1 MRPEPKFVDPSFG
14 VDLFRSLPR
23 AAQWVVGVP
32 IIVVALWLFLDE
44 LTRQRDKNEPDQA
57 IWFTLIL
64 FVVTIL
70 LNELLGPKPAV
81 EDARP
86 KGLGDFQ
93 FPTATEGRV
102 VPLLWGRVRL
112 RGPNVVW
119 YGDLEQYA
127 LSKFIKSGLWS
138 GKRVITGFRYYLGV
152 QMALCRGP
160 GCVLRRVWIGDTEV
174 FNGTVSTDGGTFDID
189 KPDLFGGSE
198 YGSGGVLTRCDFYTG
213 SSTQPVNSYLNTPAR
228 QQIASAITPTAPRY
242 TGTCYIV
249 ARWLPTDTET
259 GVHEGAY
266 LGNSTTIKPWS
277 FEVERYP
284 ALFSGQSSGQNLIG
298 TADANPIN
306 VVYEILTNTEWG
318 FGYPASD
325 IDVGVASS
333 FKTASDTMIA
343 EGNGFSLVLDRA
355 TKAKDLLQELQR
367 QIDGVVFLN
376 QSTGKWTV
384 KLARADYSIGSVP
397 QLTDDNVKEVR
408 DFSRGSWNDTT
419 NQIQVQYTKRGD
431 EYKESYAVAQDMAN
445 AMIQGGGSVTTATVV
460 SGQLNFPGV
469 MNGTLASNIAW
480 RELRGQ
486 AYPLARATLVVSR
499 EFWNVSIGDVCA
511 WTSEALGFTQLP
523 VRINRI
529 DFGRLDQN
537 EIVLQVVQD
546 VFEFAA
552 ASYGNS
558 PNTGW
563 TAPTIDLAAYPAA
576 EQLAFEAPRGILVRD
591 PDFAGDATVS
601 RIFAAAR
608 RQSGEVAFQI
618 GQRNASGT
626 PGGTYLA
633 DGDVVQ
639 FMRIGQITSGLVAG
653 QANPVSSI
661 TISPGPDAQ
670 SALDA
675 SFADNSIDDM
685 GVGLA
690 GLVLVGNEFMLV
702 SSATTSGGDVVL
714 QAVYRGALDSV
725 QESHAI
731 GDDVYLVFVGAGL
744 NESNI
749 PNTHNVD
756 VELRARSSSAVFAGT
771 PTVISF
777 AMAKRAMRPYPP
789 NAPTYNA
796 GAPFGIPAVEG
807 AGSGANGLG
816 FNVGWRR
823 RRFDTSN
830 EVSELLADFAPD
842 ASTEY
847 QVRVFVDP
855 TGSNTEI
862 AGSPFGWATGTG
874 PVFINRL
881 RLWEIAAAGTRIR
894 VEIEARHDI
903 GSETDLRSRY
913 DMIHDVIP
921 TSANDGK
928 FYLGGNLSAS
938 TPTNAYTALSTG
950 TYVVNIGAAYASS
963 VVQFRLNGG
972 TWTTAI
978 AAGGTTGNITG
989 VTASDVIELRHTVNQ
1004 SPDPQYIELVNP
1016 AAVVV
1021 AYGTLSS

>member
-1 MRPEPKFVDPSFG
+1 M
-14 VDLFRSLPR
+14 
-23 AAQWVVGVP
+23 QWIVGVP
-32 IIVVALWLFLDE
+32 GIVGGLWAFWHE
-44 LTRQRDKNEPDQA
+44 ATYAPQPGEPQKA

-127 LSKFIKSGLWS
+127 LSKFFKSGLWS
-138 GKRVITGFRYYLGV
+138 GKRVIVGFKYYLGV

-160 GCVLRRVWIGDTEV
+160 GCVLKRVWIGDTEV
-174 FNGTVSTDGGTFDID
+174 FNGTVSTDGATFDID
-189 KPDLFGGSE
+189 KAELFGGNE
-198 YGSGGVLTRCDFYTG
+198 YGNGGVLTRCDFYTG
-213 SSTQPVNSYLNTPAR
+213 SSTQPVNSYLNSPAR
-228 QQIASAITPTAPRY
+228 QQITTAITPTAPRY

-249 ARWLPTDTET
+249 ARWLPTDTEHGT
-259 GVHEGAY
+259 HEGAY
-266 LGNSTTIKPWS
+266 FGNSTTIKPWS

-284 ALFSGQSSGQNLIG
+284 ALFSGQSSGQNRIG
-298 TADANPIN
+298 TADANPMN

-318 FGYPASD
+318 FGFPATD
-325 IDVGVASS
+325 IDVGGASS

-343 EGNGFSLVLDRA
+343 ESNGFSMVLDRPM
-355 TKAKDLLQELQR
+355 KAKELLQELQR
-367 QIDGVVFLN
+367 QIDGVVFLD
-376 QSTGKWTV
+376 QRTGKWKV
-384 KLARADYSIGSVP
+384 KLARADYSIGTVP

-408 DFSRGSWNDTT
+408 DFSRGSWEDTT
-419 NQIQVQYTKRGD
+419 NQIQVQFTKRGD
-431 EYKESYAVAQDMAN
+431 DYKESYAVAQDMAN
-445 AMIQGGGSVTTATVV
+445 AMIQGGGSVATATVV

-469 MNGTLASNIAW
+469 MDSTLASNIAW

-486 AYPLARATLVVSR
+486 AYPLARTTLVVSR
-499 EFWNVSIGDVCA
+499 ELWNVAIGDVCA
-511 WTSEALGFTQLP
+511 WTSAALGFTQLP

-546 VFEFAA
+546 VFAFAA

-563 TAPTIDLAAYPAA
+563 TNPTVDLAAYPAA
-576 EQLAFEAPRGILVRD
+576 EQLAFEAPRAILVRD

-608 RQSGEVAFQI
+608 RQAGEVAFQI

-639 FMRIGQITSGLVAG
+639 FVRIGQITSGLVAG
-653 QANPVSSI
+653 QVNPVSSI

-670 SALDA
+670 AALDA
-675 SFADNSIDDM
+675 SFADNSLADM
-685 GVGLA
+685 GVDLA
-690 GLVLVGNEFMLV
+690 GLVLVGNEFLLV
-702 SSATTSGGDVVL
+702 SSATTSGSDVVL
-714 QAVYRGALDSV
+714 QSVYRGALDSV

-744 NESNI
+744 NESSI

-756 VELRARSSSAVFAGT
+756 VELRARSSSAVFSGT

-789 NAPTYNA
+789 NAPTYNG
-796 GAPFGIPAVEG
+796 GAAFGTPAVEG

-823 RRFDTSN
+823 RRFNTTN
-830 EVSELLADFAPD
+830 EVDELLADFTPD

-855 TGSNTEI
+855 AGTNTEI
-862 AGSPFGWATGTG
+862 AGSPFGWATGVG
-874 PVFINRL
+874 PVFVNRL

-903 GSETDLRSRY
+903 GTEVDLRSRY

-921 TSANDGK
+921 TSARDGA
-928 FYLGGNLSAS
+928 FYLGGNRQANVA
-938 TPTNAYTALSTG
+938 TNAYTALSSG

-963 VVQFRLNGG
+963 VIQYRLNGG
-972 TWTTAI
+972 AWTTTI
-978 AAGGTTGNITG
+978 AAGGTTGNIPG

-1004 SPDPQYIELVNP
+1004 TPDPQYIELVNP
-1016 AAVVV
+1016 AAVVI
-1021 AYGTLSS
+1021 AYGTLSA